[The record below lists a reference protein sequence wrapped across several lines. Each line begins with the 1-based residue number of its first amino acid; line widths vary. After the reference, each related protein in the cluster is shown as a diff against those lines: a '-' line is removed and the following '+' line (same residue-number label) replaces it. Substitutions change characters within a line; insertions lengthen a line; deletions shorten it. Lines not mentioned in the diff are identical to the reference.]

1 MPRDDAHDP
10 ARIADEPSAARRRY
24 ARRLFE
30 LVASY
35 GSHRAAW
42 EVLHQA
48 GVFTQPAG
56 KFYALVRKG
65 GMEAALDEL
74 FTLERLAA
82 IEALVTNPPPKL
94 VPRVSVST
102 LANQFYCEMQVHL
115 ARTHTLRTESAELA
129 AGAAGHAAF
138 EAEAQE
144 ITDEERERLRAA
156 GEPVELVEMPL
167 SAEVH
172 GVRIVGRADRIHLVG
187 NSARMVIEFKFSSRR
202 ELFPSH
208 VVQVEAYGR
217 MLEAEQ
223 YRTDNLVHA
232 VAVLPRGRDVTDGL
246 AAEISRRAERAA
258 AQGLSATDARAPNG
272 APDPVQGLTVR
283 RAEEE
288 AFALWVFR
296 HSRARA
302 ERDLG
307 WALGYWSGR
316 RGPEGTRSRGKCRAC
331 PFNAARLCEVS
342 QAPPDGRYAVK
353 RAEGRYGVMHVVQ
366 PASRRPPRPPA
377 G

>member
-1 MPRDDAHDP
+1 MPCDESDEP
-10 ARIADEPSAARRRY
+10 ARVDGPAEARGRY
-24 ARRLFE
+24 ARRLYE
-30 LVASY
+30 MISSY

-42 EVLHQA
+42 EVLQRS
-48 GVFTQPAG
+48 GIFTESAG
-56 KFYALVRKG
+56 KFYAAVRRS

-74 FTLERLAA
+74 FTPDRLAA
-82 IEALVTNPPPKL
+82 IAALVESPPKPL
-94 VPRVSVST
+94 PPRVSVST

-144 ITDEERERLRAA
+144 ISAEEIQRSISA
-156 GEPVELVEMPL
+156 GEPLELVEMPL
-167 SAEVH
+167 AAELN
-172 GVRIVGRADRIHLVG
+172 GVRVVGRADRIHLVG
-187 NSARMVIEFKFSSRR
+187 RRAQMVLEFKFSSRR

-217 MLEAEQ
+217 MLEAEG
-223 YRTDNLVHA
+223 YRTEGLVHA
-232 VAVLPRGRDVTDGL
+232 VAVLPRGREVTDGL
-246 AAEISRRAERAA
+246 AEEISMRAERAA
-258 AQGLSATDARAPNG
+258 AQGLSATDARAPMG

-283 RAEEE
+283 RVEED

-316 RGPEGTRSRGKCRAC
+316 RAPEGTRSRGKCRAC

-342 QAPPDGRYAVK
+342 QAPPDGRYAVQ
-353 RAEGRYGVMHVVQ
+353 RSEGRYGVLHVVQ
-366 PASRRPPRPPA
+366 PAARRTRRPPA
-377 G
+377 ES

>member
-1 MPRDDAHDP
+1 MDREDAADP
-10 ARIADEPSAARRRY
+10 ARVDDPADARGLY
-24 ARRLFE
+24 ARRLFD
-30 LVASY
+30 LLSSY

-42 EVLHQA
+42 EVLRQA
-48 GVFTQPAG
+48 GVFSESAG
-56 KFYALVRKG
+56 KFYTAVRRH
-65 GMEAALDEL
+65 GMESALDAL
-74 FTLERLAA
+74 FTPERLDA
-82 IEALVTNPPPKL
+82 IARLVTSPRPELP
-94 VPRVSVST
+94 PRVSVST

-138 EAEAQE
+138 EAEAEE
-144 ITDEERERLRAA
+144 ISAEEIQRSITA
-156 GEPVELVEMPL
+156 GEPLELVEMPL

-172 GVRIVGRADRIHLVG
+172 GVRVVGRADRIHLTG
-187 NSARMVIEFKFSSRR
+187 RRAQMVLEFKFSSRR

-217 MLEAEQ
+217 MLEADGF
-223 YRTDNLVHA
+223 RTDGLVHA

-246 AAEISRRAERAA
+246 AAEISRRAEIAA
-258 AQGLSATDARAPNG
+258 AQGLSATDARAPTG

-283 RAEEE
+283 RVEEE
-288 AFALWVFR
+288 AFGLWVFR

-307 WALGYWSGR
+307 WALAYWSGKR
-316 RGPEGTRSRGKCRAC
+316 APEGTRSRGKCRAC

-342 QAPPDGRYAVK
+342 QAPPDGRYAVQ
-353 RAEGRYGVMHVVQ
+353 RTEGRYGVLHVVQ
-366 PASRRPPRPPA
+366 PSPRTPPKARV